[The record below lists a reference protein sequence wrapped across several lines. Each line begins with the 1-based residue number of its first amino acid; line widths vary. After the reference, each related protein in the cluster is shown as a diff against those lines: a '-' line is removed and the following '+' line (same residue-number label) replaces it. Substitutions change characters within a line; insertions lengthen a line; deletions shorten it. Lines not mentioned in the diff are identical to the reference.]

1 MGYVQCYGLRKE
13 IKEIPSEAFTKIQ
26 EVMEEYKEILRFEC
40 DEDKEPLVTKTK
52 IRFNGYGEFGYETFY
67 FSVKEFDHFCK
78 TNTKDYDMPVCIIL
92 LLLFHYIPEFKL
104 SSDGFWISKGTADE
118 FRKTGK
124 VELDGYWNEAL
135 TYVKEKYNISFEWH
149 LEVSRSS
156 GYEYYCMN
164 ICRTKETIDSD
175 KIKKPEA
182 TKEITEK
189 SRAENKVSSELIE
202 KELNEKETTKIEE
215 AKNKEKK
222 NEKQINTQTKKIQ
235 KEETKTKDKSKAKKN
250 KTEKS
255 KLDKTKFSKEEK
267 SEYFKNQLQ
276 ELKDSIEDKILN
288 FLENSQELKNFI
300 KFKNDHFRTYSFRNS
315 MLIYN
320 QFPTASYVAGFN
332 KWKELGYSVVKGSK
346 AIKILVPL
354 IKKNENSKNEDSKE
368 IYGFRAVNVFDVS
381 QVQAGPDATP
391 LPSIDLDI
399 QSTEHMEY
407 SEETLFNACKIFV
420 ESKCPLHIVKEDT
433 LHDCLGLTN
442 GKEIF
447 LLDTKKPLDM
457 AAVLVHEYSHF
468 HNHYKENRKTLT
480 KDEKETEAEI
490 TAIIFASYFN
500 LNHEN
505 RFKYL
510 AMYRKNRELD
520 KCFTTALNTFD
531 YLLLGED
538 GKSGLKSILE
548 SLEKEKNYEPK
559 AS

>member
-26 EVMEEYKEILRFEC
+26 EVMEEYKGILRFEC
-40 DEDKEPLVTKTK
+40 DEDKEPLVTNTK

-104 SSDGFWISKGTADE
+104 CSDGFWISKGVADE
-118 FRKTGK
+118 FRKSGK

-149 LEVSRSS
+149 LEVS
-156 GYEYYCMN
+156 GKGEHKYYCMN
-164 ICRTKETIDSD
+164 ICRTKETTDSD
-175 KIKKPEA
+175 KIKKPEV
-182 TKEITEK
+182 TEEIIEIAKT
-189 SRAENKVSSELIE
+189 ENKVSSELIE
-202 KELNEKETTKIEE
+202 KELNEK
-215 AKNKEKK
+215 
-222 NEKQINTQTKKIQ
+222 QLNTQIQ
-235 KEETKTKDKSKAKKN
+235 KEETKTKEKSKADKN

-354 IKKNENSKNEDSKE
+354 IKKNEDSKSEDSKE

-381 QVQAGPDATP
+381 QVQAGPNATP

-407 SEETLFNACKIFV
+407 SEESLFNACKIFV

-447 LLDTKKPLDM
+447 LLDTQKPLDM
-457 AAVLVHEYSHF
+457 AAVLVHEYSHYF
-468 HNHYKENRKTLT
+468 NHYKENRKSLT

-538 GKSGLKSILE
+538 GKSGLKSILG